1 MEIKQKKTIQILI
14 IIFAVLTH
22 RSILGQNA
30 LRNNILTYQMS
41 DIAAAQCMQEHSILR
56 ISFQDHFFTK
66 EMMTKVIGYQWA
78 HQNNHLITV
87 VKHTGYAHFGI
98 LETTIGYGR
107 NFGNKVGISLSGVY
121 MMSHATHYPTLHSW
135 TINLSAFANLTE
147 NIWIAIDLYNPT
159 HNKYLTQEG
168 SYIPSRFLFQ
178 VGYVPNSKLGGS
190 VFCNKELPAGLELG
204 LNLYY
209 HPIEKLIF
217 TGVFS
222 SQQIGIHI
230 QTNWNRFICR
240 VEASWNYKISS
251 TTALEFYYQHAKQNP

>member
-1 MEIKQKKTIQILI
+1 MEIKLKKTIQILI

-41 DIAAAQCMQEHSILR
+41 DIAAAQCMQEQTILR
-56 ISFQDHFFTK
+56 ISFQDHYFTK
-66 EMMTKVIGYQWA
+66 EMMTKGVGFNWA
-78 HQNNHLITV
+78 HKGNHLIAII
-87 VKHTGYAHFGI
+87 KHDGYAKFGT
-98 LETTIGYGR
+98 LETAIGYGR
-107 NFGNKVGISLSGVY
+107 RFGDKFSISLLGIYVL
-121 MMSHATHYPTLHSW
+121 SHATHYPTLHSW

>member
-56 ISFQDHFFTK
+56 ISFQDHYFTK

-121 MMSHATHYPTLHSW
+121 VMSHATHYPTLHSW

>member
-78 HQNNHLITV
+78 HQNNHLITI

-98 LETTIGYGR
+98 LETAIGYGR
-107 NFGNKVGISLSGVY
+107 NFGDKVGISLSGVY
-121 MMSHATHYPTLHSW
+121 VMSHATHYPTLHSW
-135 TINLSAFANLTE
+135 TIDLSAFG
-147 NIWIAIDLYNPT
+147 NITDKLWIAIDLYNPT